1 MTPIMLL
8 DQLAGLGIT
17 IEAHE
22 GGLRYAPRS
31 AVTPELA
38 SAMKAHKPALIAILT
53 APDANALWQLACDQ
67 LAGQPDFTPEVIE
80 ALRTGAAR
88 WVTAETAAQDGPQ
101 STIGGL
107 PDTLCQGRPD
117 A

>member
-8 DQLAGLGIT
+8 EKLAELGIT
-17 IEAHE
+17 IEAH
-22 GGLRYAPRS
+22 GDQLRYAPRS

-53 APDANALWQLACDQ
+53 GDANALWQVALDQ
-67 LAGQPDFTPEVIE
+67 LAGQPDFTPDMIA

-88 WVTAETAAQDGPQ
+88 WVTDQAALQDGPQ
-101 STIGGL
+101 SAIGSL
-107 PDTLCQGRPD
+107 PE
-117 A
+117 

>member
-8 DQLAGLGIT
+8 EQLAGLGIT

-53 APDANALWQLACDQ
+53 GDANALWQSACDQ

-88 WVTAETAAQDGPQ
+88 WVAAESASQDGPQ

-107 PDTLCQGRPD
+107 PDT
-117 A
+117 